1 MQKTT
6 YPVTIFIIVFLC
18 FFVSSCVCI
27 NCGGNNLC
35 TPVTKELKLEREM
48 RAGMT
53 FSAETMHSYIKVTG
67 WDEKY
72 CDVRAKVKVRAE
84 DTEKAKQI
92 AESIKVSLQESGN
105 TMTLITDKLGHHG
118 DHSVYADYD
127 VKLPRDSSVILKTS
141 HDPIECR
148 NLKGDVT
155 ATTSHD
161 PITCVDI
168 SGNLKLNTSHD
179 PIILTNITGNVEART
194 SHDPIKLTNITGKV
208 DARTTHDPIEA
219 DNITGDVHLSTSHDP
234 IRCNNL
240 NTEKLIARTS
250 HSNINIAYSEQFKG
264 AATAEVTTSHGNI
277 SFELPL
283 NYSGTVSMSTTH
295 GKVKTEYPITA
306 SGEISEKKISG
317 TIGEKGGAGKINLK
331 TTHGSIFLK

>member
-35 TPVTKELKLEREM
+35 QPVKKEIKLQREM
-48 RAGMT
+48 ATGMT

-141 HDPIECR
+141 HGPIECR

-194 SHDPIKLTNITGKV
+194 SHDPI
-208 DARTTHDPIEA
+208 EA
-219 DNITGDVHLSTSHDP
+219 DNITGDVNLSTSHDP

-240 NTEKLIARTS
+240 NTEILSARTS

-277 SFELPL
+277 SFELPE
-283 NYSGTVSMSTTH
+283 NYSGWVSMSTTH
-295 GKVKTEYPITA
+295 GKVKTEYPITV

>member
-179 PIILTNITGNVEART
+179 PIILTNITGNIEART
-194 SHDPIKLTNITGKV
+194 S
-208 DARTTHDPIEA
+208 HDPIEA

-240 NTEKLIARTS
+240 NTEILSAWTS

-277 SFELPL
+277 SFELPE

-295 GKVKTEYPITA
+295 GKVKTEYPITV

>member
-35 TPVTKELKLEREM
+35 SPVTKELKLEREM

-148 NLKGDVT
+148 NLKGNVT

-161 PITCVDI
+161 PITCADI

-194 SHDPIKLTNITGKV
+194 
-208 DARTTHDPIEA
+208 THDPIEA
-219 DNITGDVHLSTSHDP
+219 DNITGDVNLSTSHDP

-240 NTEKLIARTS
+240 NTEKLIAWTS
-250 HSNINIAYSEQFKG
+250 HSNINIAYSEQLKG
-264 AATAEVTTSHGNI
+264 AVTAEVTTSHGNI

-295 GKVKTEYPITA
+295 GKVKTEFPITV